1 MSVDMT
7 ELYTLLQNLKV
18 TPKNR
23 ALAEEINDN
32 IQNGEYELAL
42 TKLRSLQNENLEKQ
56 MSKERERY
64 EDLNQKEEEQMYPK
78 ELRNPK
84 LETDFIAGLLLDPK
98 TIAKYYILYEECYFE
113 DKLLLEIY
121 KGIIFTEGE
130 AYAPQVAKDDLQE
143 IIRLLRS
150 NEEKY
155 DYPLQFTNYR

>member
-56 MSKERERY
+56 IKANEKKLALI
-64 EDLNQKEEEQMYPK
+64 EDLRQGI
-78 ELRNPK
+78 K
-84 LETDFIAGLLLDPK
+84 LAGDFSADSISDIVGTVDNRKNNHLK
-98 TIAKYYILYEECYFE
+98 N
-113 DKLLLEIY
+113 
-121 KGIIFTEGE
+121 
-130 AYAPQVAKDDLQE
+130 
-143 IIRLLRS
+143 S
-150 NEEKY
+150 N
-155 DYPLQFTNYR
+155 

>member
-56 MSKERERY
+56 ISKERERY
-64 EDLNQKEEEQMYPK
+64 
-78 ELRNPK
+78 
-84 LETDFIAGLLLDPK
+84 
-98 TIAKYYILYEECYFE
+98 
-113 DKLLLEIY
+113 
-121 KGIIFTEGE
+121 
-130 AYAPQVAKDDLQE
+130 
-143 IIRLLRS
+143 
-150 NEEKY
+150 
-155 DYPLQFTNYR
+155 